1 MTHKPKDFTDL
12 LSARE
17 GERGYVEA
25 IEGGAVLKTRLRAMG
40 IIEGRQLLKVS
51 PLSARGPVVAEVLGT
66 RVAIGRNMASRIKLK
81 MRAGSILL
89 TGNPNVGKS
98 VVFARLTGLDV
109 ISSNYPGT
117 TVEYTSGATML
128 AGHRFQLTD
137 VPGAY
142 SLEPTNRAE
151 EAAAGLINAAAG
163 DLILH
168 VLDATNLERNLFF
181 AMQIMEKG
189 LPAIFLLN
197 KWDMARRKGVFID
210 AEGLGKDFGA
220 RFIPLVATTGE
231 GLRELN
237 AAVADFIAGRLPP
250 PVCPP
255 PGHDEKWK
263 FIGRVTSERQR
274 IEHRHPGALEKL
286 ADLTS
291 RPSTGLP
298 VAAAVLAASFYVIR
312 FIGEGLIAVLEPL
325 FNSHYM
331 PLLTSSVGS
340 LPGPEWIR
348 TMLLGVT
355 PAPMESFGLL
365 TTGIFI
371 PFVAVLPYILAF
383 YLILSLLE
391 DLGYLPRLAVLL
403 DDFMHKLGLHG
414 YGTIPVMLGLGCKV
428 PGILAARVLETRRER
443 VIATALALMVAPC
456 MPQSA
461 MIFSLLG
468 PHGIGWVFL
477 VFGSIAATG
486 LAAGAMLNRF
496 TRGETPE
503 LFIEIPPYHLPPPRL
518 LARKVW
524 MRVKDFLF
532 DAVPMIMLGVFFVN
546 LLDMTGALAAV
557 SEIFRRPLEV
567 MFGLPGET
575 VSVMVLGFL
584 KKDVSIA
591 MLSPFGLGPEQLT
604 VASVFLALYLPCL
617 ASLLVM
623 VRELGLRDSLGIALV
638 NFAGATAAAGL
649 LHLAFRFF

>member
-1 MTHKPKDFTDL
+1 MTSRPKDHTDL
-12 LSARE
+12 LSAKE
-17 GERGYVEA
+17 GERGYVET
-25 IEGGAVLKTRLRAMG
+25 IDGGEALKTRLRAMG
-40 IIEGRQLLKVS
+40 IIEGRQLHKVS

-81 MRAGSILL
+81 VKAGSILL

-142 SLEPTNRAE
+142 SLDPTNRAE
-151 EAAAGLINAAAG
+151 EAAAGIINAASG
-163 DLILH
+163 DLVLH

-181 AMQIMEKG
+181 AMQMMEKG
-189 LPAIFLLN
+189 LPVIFLLN
-197 KWDMARRKGVFID
+197 KWDMARRKGIFID
-210 AEGLGKDFGA
+210 ADGLGKDFGA
-220 RFIPLVATTGE
+220 RFIPVVATTGE
-231 GLRELN
+231 GLKELD

-250 PVCPP
+250 PACPP

-263 FIGRVTSERQR
+263 MIGRIASERQR

-298 VAAAVLAASFYVIR
+298 FAAAALAASFYVIR

-325 FNSHYM
+325 FNSFYM
-331 PLLTSSVGS
+331 PLLTSAVGA
-340 LPGPEWIR
+340 LPGPDWVR

-403 DDFMHKLGLHG
+403 DDFMHRLGLHG

-468 PHGIGWVFL
+468 PYGIGWVFL
-477 VFGSIAATG
+477 VFGAIAATG

-503 LFIEIPPYHLPPPRL
+503 LFVEIPPYHLPPLRL

-532 DAVPMIMLGVFFVN
+532 DAVPMIMLGVFLVN
-546 LLDMTGALAAV
+546 LLDMSGALAAV
-557 SEIFRRPLEV
+557 SEIFRRPLEAA
-567 MFGLPGET
+567 FGLPGET

-591 MLSPFGLGPEQLT
+591 MLAPFGLGPEQLT

-638 NFAGATAAAGL
+638 NFAGASAAAGL
-649 LHLAFRFF
+649 LHLAFQVF